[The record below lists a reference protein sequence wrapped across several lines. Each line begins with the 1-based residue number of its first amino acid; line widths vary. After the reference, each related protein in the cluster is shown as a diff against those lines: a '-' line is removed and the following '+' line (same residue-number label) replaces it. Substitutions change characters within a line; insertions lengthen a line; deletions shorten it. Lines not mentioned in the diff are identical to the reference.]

1 MINNKHTTCSDKI
14 GKGMI
19 KRRRLATDYTNF
31 THKSHIFKGISRSK
45 FGTTCS
51 DSSESCESL
60 RYVHRFKTTFGCF
73 ICANSKKSVK
83 QICVN

>member
-1 MINNKHTTCSDKI
+1 MKHSRPQIRTHKEMIIEKK
-14 GKGMI
+14 
-19 KRRRLATDYTNF
+19 LATDCTNF
-31 THKSHIFKGISRSK
+31 THKSHIFKGIR
-45 FGTTCS
+45 
-51 DSSESCESL
+51 ESL